1 MPIPAGR
8 LSDKIEFEL
17 KTFTTINADA
27 VGPGAAH
34 LGSWAYSFTEWA
46 QATILSETSAQFVIR
61 YRSAITPAT
70 HRILFNGSYWTI
82 IDPVPDQRRTIL
94 TITCTFERKIDV
106 THLQSTEREF
116 IDGLPV
122 SRDRSE

>member
-8 LSDKIEFEL
+8 LSDRVDFEL
-17 KTFTTINADA
+17 KTITHNANDQN
-27 VGPGAAH
+27 VGT
-34 LGSWAYSFTEWA
+34 WAYSFTEWA
-46 QATILSETSAQFVIR
+46 QATITSETSAQFVIR
-61 YRSAITPAT
+61 YRSVITPAT

-94 TITCTFERKIDV
+94 TITCTFEAKIEA

-116 IDGLPV
+116 IDGLPT